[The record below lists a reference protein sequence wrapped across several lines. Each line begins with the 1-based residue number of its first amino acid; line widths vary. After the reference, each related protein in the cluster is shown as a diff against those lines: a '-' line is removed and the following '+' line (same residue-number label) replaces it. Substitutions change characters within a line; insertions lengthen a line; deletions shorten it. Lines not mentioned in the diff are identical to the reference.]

1 MALTD
6 VMVAV
11 GDGEEAAAV
20 SPAAASEADSGDEP
34 EVSSEADNPAAP
46 QSSEAG
52 MEVSAASEE
61 APEAPTAPEER
72 EQTPQ

>member
-11 GDGEEAAAV
+11 GDGEEAAEV
-20 SPAAASEADSGDEP
+20 SPEAAPEADSGQAP
-34 EVSSEADNPAAP
+34 EASSEADNPAAP

-52 MEVSAASEE
+52 GEVSAASEE
-61 APEAPTAPEER
+61 VPEAPTAPEER
-72 EQTPQ
+72 KQTTQ